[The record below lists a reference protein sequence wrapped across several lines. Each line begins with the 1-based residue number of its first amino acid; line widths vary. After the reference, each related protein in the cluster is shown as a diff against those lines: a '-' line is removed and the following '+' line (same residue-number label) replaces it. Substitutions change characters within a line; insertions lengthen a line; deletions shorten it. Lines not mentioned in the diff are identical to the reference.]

1 MAALPLSLSRRPLY
15 PDTLVEADYPA
26 YRALYAD
33 PRVALLTGL
42 PARMEESAARRWFDN
57 ALALP
62 AGQGRISALRQE
74 GESTLCGVVRLTD
87 WEQGAGIIT
96 LGYALSPRLWGE
108 GLMQNCLSGLLPSLF
123 AGALGH
129 PLHRV
134 QSWVQADN
142 HRSRRLLERLGF
154 RHEGTLRGL
163 FRNEQGHHDICAYG
177 LLCDDPTQRAP
188 GEHWLLTQG
197 AIDEYRY

>member
-1 MAALPLSLSRRPLY
+1 MAALPLSLIRRSLY

-42 PARMEESAARRWFDN
+42 PARMEELAARRWFDN
-57 ALALP
+57 ALAFP
-62 AGQGRISALRQE
+62 SEQGRISALRQE
-74 GESTLCGVVRLTD
+74 GERALCGVVRLTD
-87 WEQGAGIIT
+87 WEQETGIIT
-96 LGYALSPRLWGE
+96 LSYALSPRLWGE
-108 GLMQNCLSGLLPSLF
+108 GLMLSCLSGLLPSLF
-123 AGALGH
+123 AGELGH

-142 HRSRRLLERLGF
+142 HRSRHLLERLSF

-163 FRNEQGHHDICAYG
+163 FRNEQGHHDICVYG
-177 LLCDDPTQRAP
+177 LLHDDRTHREP
-188 GEHWLLTQG
+188 GDH
-197 AIDEYRY
+197 